1 MRRVGKRISF
11 DCAAQIYDKTRGP
24 PERVMDKLVKS
35 LITELRSYGTILDA
49 GVGTGRFAKP
59 LQDNGFELVGADIS
73 TRMLRKAVERGVDSL
88 FRSDVCF
95 LPFKADSFDATVC
108 VHLLHLV
115 SEWKMALWEICRVTR
130 KALVTTIYANKNPI
144 QEAYSSLLK
153 DYGYA
158 SRKLGK
164 GEWEL
169 RDLVKPSRSV
179 FVASYEISADE
190 RLSHLGQ
197 RAYSS
202 QWEVP
207 ENVNKR
213 VVNELKGIFEGKTM
227 PQELHVLSWRID
239 DLKAY
244 CTREL
249 MS

>member
-1 MRRVGKRISF
+1 MKRRISF

-24 PERVMDKLVKS
+24 PKRVMERLVKS
-35 LITELRSYGTILDA
+35 LVNELRGCRTILDA

-59 LQDNGFELVGADIS
+59 LQKAGFELVGADIS
-73 TRMLRKAVERGVDSL
+73 ARMLRKAKERGVSNL
-88 FRSDVCF
+88 SRSDVCF

-115 SEWKMALWEICRVTR
+115 SEWKMALREICRVTR
-130 KALVTTIYANKNPI
+130 KALVTTVHANRNPI
-144 QEAYSSLLK
+144 QAAYSSMLK
-153 DYGYA
+153 EHGYA
-158 SRKLGK
+158 GRRFGK
-164 GEWEL
+164 SEWEL
-169 RDLVKPSRSV
+169 GELVKPSRSV
-179 FVASYEISADE
+179 FVTSYKVNADE

-202 QWEVP
+202 QWEVL
-207 ENVNKR
+207 EDVNKR
-213 VVNELKGIFEGKTM
+213 VVDELKAIFEGKTM
-227 PQELHVLSWRID
+227 LQELHVLSWCID

>member
-1 MRRVGKRISF
+1 MKLASKRISF
-11 DCAAQIYDKTRGP
+11 DCAAQIYDRTRGP

-35 LITELRSYGTILDA
+35 LITEIRSYGTILDV
-49 GVGTGRFAKP
+49 GVGTGRLAKP

-73 TRMLRKAVERGVDSL
+73 PKMLHKAAEKGVDSL
-88 FRSDVCF
+88 VRSDVCF
-95 LPFKADSFDATVC
+95 LPFKAGSFDAAVC

-115 SEWKMALWEICRVTR
+115 SEWKMALEEICRVTR
-130 KALVTTIYANKNPI
+130 KALVTTVHANKNPI
-144 QEAYSSLLK
+144 QQAYRSLLK
-153 DYGYA
+153 GYGYTC
-158 SRKLGK
+158 RRLGK

-169 RDLVKPSRSV
+169 SDLVEPSRSV

-190 RLSHLGQ
+190 RLAHLGQ

-207 ENVNKR
+207 ENVNRR
-213 VVNELKGIFEGKTM
+213 VVNQLKGVFEGKTM
-227 PQELHVLSWRID
+227 PQELYVLSWRIA

-244 CTREL
+244 CAREP